1 MNPSLNEY
9 RGAVRPFRFISCM
22 ETARGVGRSRNGR
35 AWTPVVDGRDGV
47 REDVL
52 SHAQLLFVPRLHVQ
66 DDLADDSLGST
77 DVVDRKID
85 VDSKRA
91 KGKRNV

>member
-35 AWTPVVDGRDGV
+35 AWTPVVDGRDDV

-52 SHAQLLFVPRLHVQ
+52 STHSYYLCHAYTCKMIWQMIH
-66 DDLADDSLGST
+66 LARRT
-77 DVVDRKID
+77 W
-85 VDSKRA
+85 
-91 KGKRNV
+91 